1 MKLNNLESDLIV
13 QNVGETM
20 EKIMSLMG
28 LAVFIG
34 VAWLLSVDRKNV
46 QWKPVL
52 WGVGLQIIIAVVVLH
67 PTMQQFFFEAINQSV
82 LRLLSFSEGGC
93 PFCFWNHG
101 TPWSLNRMRK
111 EIWKVPLWLE
121 QLHQR

>member
-1 MKLNNLESDLIV
+1 
-13 QNVGETM
+13 M

-67 PTMQQFFFEAINQSV
+67 PTMQQFFFEAINQYCV
-82 LRLLSFSEGGC
+82 CCHLVKRLLILLLER
-93 PFCFWNHG
+93 
-101 TPWSLNRMRK
+101 WSPMKWLSPMRK
-111 EIWKVPLWLE
+111 ERWKVRL
-121 QLHQR
+121 

>member
-1 MKLNNLESDLIV
+1 
-13 QNVGETM
+13 M

-34 VAWLLSVDRKNV
+34 VAWLLSVDRRNV

-67 PTMQQFFFEAINQSV
+67 PTMQQFS
-82 LRLLSFSEGGC
+82 LRLSINLYCDYFHSVKRLPILLLER
-93 PFCFWNHG
+93 WNH
-101 TPWSLNRMRK
+101 MR
-111 EIWKVPLWLE
+111 W
-121 QLHQR
+121 